1 VPGQCYLSHG
11 LEGLKLELALGLRV
25 DAEEVEVGTDQS
37 KHAGDGC
44 ENWSCRHGAGIAWV
58 LDAGCWMLDAGC
70 WMLDAGCWMLDAEV
84 SVVLL
89 VLRWWQSCVGLEEKV
104 VVQEL
109 S

>member
-1 VPGQCYLSHG
+1 MAVKT
-11 LEGLKLELALGLRV
+11 EVAVMVLGLPECWML
-25 DAEEVEVGTDQS
+25 DAGCWMLD
-37 KHAGDGC
+37 DG
-44 ENWSCRHGAGIAWV
+44 WWM

-70 WMLDAGCWMLDAEV
+70 WMLDAGCWMLDAGCWMQDDGCWMLDAEV

-89 VLRWWQSCVGLEEKV
+89 VLGWWQSCVGLEEKV